1 MVKLVEEVSQLEAVA
16 TGEPQRVVTGVAHG
30 RAKGVVHHREQEVH
44 RMCRQHEEQ
53 QHIRIEDDVFE
64 WVHRKA

>member
-1 MVKLVEEVSQLEAVA
+1 MEEVTQLEAEA
-16 TGEPQRVVTGVAHG
+16 TREPQRIVTGVAHR
-30 RAKGVVHHREQEVH
+30 RAEGVMHHREQEVH

-64 WVHRKA
+64 RVHRKA